1 MRGCS
6 IRSGP
11 ALFFVLRRRGC
22 GERAKGRRRGC
33 GCGPADRRAG
43 RQLHGCTVQWRR
55 RSREED
61 AGVRRNRETEEC
73 GTGTVADR
81 SGNRGRGKPAEVA
94 QVAASGK
101 RQAVSGNRGP
111 DGPGQ
116 AAGMGVKAVVGWRW
130 LAAGGRVGC
139 GAVRSVWCGTLLRGR
154 CAGMRF

>member
-11 ALFFVLRRRGC
+11 ALFFCAPAERVWGAGEGSAAGLRLRT
-22 GERAKGRRRGC
+22 GRQ
-33 GCGPADRRAG
+33 AG

-73 GTGTVADR
+73 GTGTVVDR

-101 RQAVSGNRGP
+101 REPGTGNRGP

-116 AAGMGVKAVVGWRW
+116 AAGKGVKAVVGWRW